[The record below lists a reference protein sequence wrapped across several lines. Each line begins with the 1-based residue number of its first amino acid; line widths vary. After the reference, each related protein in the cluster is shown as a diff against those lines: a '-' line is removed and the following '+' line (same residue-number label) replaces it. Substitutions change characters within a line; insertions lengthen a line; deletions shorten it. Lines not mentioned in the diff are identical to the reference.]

1 MEVFFNGPLE
11 QGVDYKGP
19 SDLMEEVER
28 HLCGLYHC
36 GTQNIFMIY
45 QIALENWN
53 KLWRI

>member
-19 SDLMEEVER
+19 SDLMEEVEH